1 MVSMPAKKE
10 HDLNR
15 YNKINALTTDNPMA
29 LVEKIREVPEDYERY
44 RFFLCEIDQDPALN
58 LSVIEMSRVASM
70 LMQLEKYDGWS
81 YDKSVEEL
89 AMFESTN
96 ERTRKM
102 NEYILNYLMRAKAK
116 DTIGDSVGA
125 AKQILMELKGEDG
138 NVTLEWKKKPEI
150 IDITEEINEVKED
163 DEQHNDK

>member
-1 MVSMPAKKE
+1 MPAKKE

-15 YNKINALTTDNPMA
+15 YKKTNALTTDNPMA

-81 YDKSVEEL
+81 YDMTVEEL

-102 NEYILNYLMRAKAK
+102 NEYVLNYLMRAKAK

-125 AKQILMELKGEDG
+125 AKQILMELKGDDG
-138 NVTLEWKKKPEI
+138 NVTLEWKRKPEI
-150 IDITEEINEVKED
+150 IDITEEVNED
-163 DEQHNDK
+163 DEQHNDE

>member
-1 MVSMPAKKE
+1 MPAKKE

-125 AKQILMELKGEDG
+125 AKEILMELRGEDG

-150 IDITEEINEVKED
+150 IDITEEVNEN

>member
-1 MVSMPAKKE
+1 MPAKKE

-15 YNKINALTTDNPMA
+15 YKKTNALTTDNPLA

-81 YDKSVEEL
+81 YDMTVEEL

-102 NEYILNYLMRAKAK
+102 NEYVLNYLMRAKAK

-125 AKQILMELKGEDG
+125 AKQILMELKGDDG
-138 NVTLEWKKKPEI
+138 NVTLEWKRKPEI
-150 IDITEEINEVKED
+150 IDITEEVKED

>member
-10 HDLNR
+10 HDLTR
-15 YNKINALTTDNPMA
+15 YKNINALTIDNPLA

-44 RFFLCEIDQDPALN
+44 RFFLCELDQDPSLN
-58 LSVIEMSRVASM
+58 LSLLEMSRVSAM

-81 YDKSVEEL
+81 YDMSVEEL

-96 ERTRKM
+96 ERARKM
-102 NEYILNYLMRAKAK
+102 NEYVLNYLLRAKAK
-116 DTIGDSVGA
+116 DTLTDSVGA
-125 AKQILMELKGEDG
+125 AKEILMELKGEDG

-150 IDITEEINEVKED
+150 IDITEEVNE
-163 DEQHNDK
+163 DEQHNSK

>member
-10 HDLNR
+10 HDLTR
-15 YNKINALTTDNPMA
+15 YKNINALTIDNPLA

-44 RFFLCEIDQDPALN
+44 RFFLCELDQDPSLN
-58 LSVIEMSRVASM
+58 LSLLEMSRISAM

-81 YDKSVEEL
+81 YDMSVEEL

-96 ERTRKM
+96 ERARKM
-102 NEYILNYLMRAKAK
+102 NEYVLNYLLRAKAK
-116 DTIGDSVGA
+116 DTLTDSVGA
-125 AKQILMELKGEDG
+125 AKEILMELKGEDG

-150 IDITEEINEVKED
+150 IDITEEVNE
-163 DEQHNDK
+163 DEQHNSE

>member
-10 HDLNR
+10 HDLTR
-15 YNKINALTTDNPMA
+15 YKNINALTIDNPLA

-44 RFFLCEIDQDPALN
+44 RFFLCELDQDPSLN
-58 LSVIEMSRVASM
+58 LSLLEMSRISAM

-81 YDKSVEEL
+81 YDMSVEEL

-96 ERTRKM
+96 ERARKM
-102 NEYILNYLMRAKAK
+102 NEYVLNYLLRAKAK
-116 DTIGDSVGA
+116 DTLTDSVGA
-125 AKQILMELKGEDG
+125 AKEILMELKGEDG

-150 IDITEEINEVKED
+150 IDITEEVNE
-163 DEQHNDK
+163 DEQHNSK

>member
-1 MVSMPAKKE
+1 MPAKKE
-10 HDLNR
+10 HDINR
-15 YNKINALTTDNPMA
+15 YKKINALTIDNPMA

-58 LSVIEMSRVASM
+58 LSIIEMSRVASM

-89 AMFESTN
+89 SMFESTN

-102 NEYILNYLMRAKAK
+102 NEYVLNYLMRAKAK

-125 AKQILMELKGEDG
+125 AKEILMELKGEDG

-150 IDITEEINEVKED
+150 IDITEEVNEN
-163 DEQHNDK
+163 DEQHNDE

>member
-10 HDLNR
+10 HDLTR
-15 YNKINALTTDNPMA
+15 YKNINALTIDNPLA

-81 YDKSVEEL
+81 YDMTVEEL

-102 NEYILNYLMRAKAK
+102 NEYVLNYLMRAKAK

-125 AKQILMELKGEDG
+125 AKQILMELKGDDG
-138 NVTLEWKKKPEI
+138 NVTLEWKRKPEI
-150 IDITEEINEVKED
+150 IDITEEVKED

>member
-1 MVSMPAKKE
+1 MPAKKE

-15 YNKINALTTDNPMA
+15 YNKTNALTMDNPMA
-29 LVEKIREVPEDYERY
+29 LIEKIREVPEDYERY

-81 YDKSVEEL
+81 YDKTVEEL

-125 AKQILMELKGEDG
+125 AKEILMELRGEDG

-150 IDITEEINEVKED
+150 IDITEEVNEN

>member
-10 HDLNR
+10 HDLTR
-15 YNKINALTTDNPMA
+15 YKNINALTIDNPLA

-44 RFFLCEIDQDPALN
+44 RFFLCELDQDPSLT
-58 LSVIEMSRVASM
+58 LSVLEMSRISAM

-81 YDKSVEEL
+81 YDMSVEEL

-96 ERTRKM
+96 ERARKM
-102 NEYILNYLMRAKAK
+102 NEYVLNYLLRVKAK
-116 DTIGDSVGA
+116 DTLSDSVGA
-125 AKQILMELKGEDG
+125 AKEILMELKGEDG

-150 IDITEEINEVKED
+150 IDITEEVTKD
-163 DEQHNDK
+163 DEQHNSE

>member
-1 MVSMPAKKE
+1 MPAKKE

-15 YNKINALTTDNPMA
+15 YKKMNALTTDNPMA

-58 LSVIEMSRVASM
+58 LSIIEMSRVASM

-89 AMFESTN
+89 SMFESTN

-102 NEYILNYLMRAKAK
+102 NEYVLNYLMRAKAK

-125 AKQILMELKGEDG
+125 AKEILMELKGEDG

-150 IDITEEINEVKED
+150 IDITEEVNEN
-163 DEQHNDK
+163 DEQHNDE

>member
-1 MVSMPAKKE
+1 MPAKKE

-15 YNKINALTTDNPMA
+15 YNKTNALTMDNPMA
-29 LVEKIREVPEDYERY
+29 LIEKIREVPEDYERY

-81 YDKSVEEL
+81 YDKTVEEL

-125 AKQILMELKGEDG
+125 AKEILMELRGEDG

>member
-10 HDLNR
+10 HDLTR
-15 YNKINALTTDNPMA
+15 YKNINALTTDNPLA

-44 RFFLCEIDQDPALN
+44 RFFLCELDQDPSLN
-58 LSVIEMSRVASM
+58 LSLLEMSRISAM

-81 YDKSVEEL
+81 YDMSVEEL

-96 ERTRKM
+96 ERARKM
-102 NEYILNYLMRAKAK
+102 NEYVLNYLLRAKAK
-116 DTIGDSVGA
+116 DTLTDSVGA
-125 AKQILMELKGEDG
+125 AKEILMELKGEDG

-150 IDITEEINEVKED
+150 IDITEEVNE
-163 DEQHNDK
+163 DEQHNSE

>member
-1 MVSMPAKKE
+1 M
-10 HDLNR
+10 
-15 YNKINALTTDNPMA
+15 NALTTDNPMA

-58 LSVIEMSRVASM
+58 LSIIEMSRVASM

-81 YDKSVEEL
+81 YDKTVEEL

-102 NEYILNYLMRAKAK
+102 NEYVLNYLMRAKAK

-125 AKQILMELKGEDG
+125 AKEILMELKGEDG

-150 IDITEEINEVKED
+150 IDITEEVNEVNED
-163 DEQHNDK
+163 DEQHDSK

>member
-10 HDLNR
+10 HDLTR
-15 YNKINALTTDNPMA
+15 YKNINALTTDNPLA

-44 RFFLCEIDQDPALN
+44 RFFLCELDQDPSLN
-58 LSVIEMSRVASM
+58 LSLLEMSRISAM

-81 YDKSVEEL
+81 YDMSVEEL

-96 ERTRKM
+96 ERARKM
-102 NEYILNYLMRAKAK
+102 NEYVLNYLLRVKAK
-116 DTIGDSVGA
+116 DTLSDSVGA
-125 AKQILMELKGEDG
+125 AKEILMELKGEDG

-150 IDITEEINEVKED
+150 IDITEEVNE
-163 DEQHNDK
+163 DEQHNSE

>member
-10 HDLNR
+10 HDLTR
-15 YNKINALTTDNPMA
+15 YKNINALTTDNPLA

-44 RFFLCEIDQDPALN
+44 RFFLCELDEDPSLN
-58 LSVIEMSRVASM
+58 LSVLEMSRVSAM

-81 YDKSVEEL
+81 YDMSVEEL

-96 ERTRKM
+96 ERARKM
-102 NEYILNYLMRAKAK
+102 NEYVLNYLLRVKAK
-116 DTIGDSVGA
+116 DTLSDSVGA
-125 AKQILMELKGEDG
+125 AKEILMELKGEDG

-150 IDITEEINEVKED
+150 IDITEEVNKD
-163 DEQHNDK
+163 DEQHNRE

>member
-1 MVSMPAKKE
+1 MPAKKE

-15 YNKINALTTDNPMA
+15 YKKINALTIDNPMA

-44 RFFLCEIDQDPALN
+44 RFFLCEIAQDPALN
-58 LSVIEMSRVASM
+58 LSIIEMSRVASM

-89 AMFESTN
+89 SMFESTN

-102 NEYILNYLMRAKAK
+102 NEYVLNYLMRAKAK

-125 AKQILMELKGEDG
+125 AKEILMELKGEDG

-150 IDITEEINEVKED
+150 IDITEEVNEN
-163 DEQHNDK
+163 DEQHNDE

>member
-1 MVSMPAKKE
+1 MPAKKE

-81 YDKSVEEL
+81 YDKTVEEL

-102 NEYILNYLMRAKAK
+102 NEYILNYLMRAKSR

-125 AKQILMELKGEDG
+125 AKQILMELRGEDG

-150 IDITEEINEVKED
+150 IDITEKINEVKED
-163 DEQHNDK
+163 DEQYNDK

>member
-1 MVSMPAKKE
+1 MPAKKE

-81 YDKSVEEL
+81 YDMTVEEL

>member
-1 MVSMPAKKE
+1 MPAKKE

-15 YNKINALTTDNPMA
+15 YNKTNALTMDNPMA

-81 YDKSVEEL
+81 YDKTVEEL

-125 AKQILMELKGEDG
+125 AKEILMELRGEDG

-150 IDITEEINEVKED
+150 IDITEEVNEN

>member
-10 HDLNR
+10 HDLTR
-15 YNKINALTTDNPMA
+15 YKNINALTTDNPLA

-44 RFFLCEIDQDPALN
+44 RFFLCELDQDPSLN
-58 LSVIEMSRVASM
+58 LSLLEMSRISAM

-81 YDKSVEEL
+81 YDMSVEEL

-96 ERTRKM
+96 ERARKM
-102 NEYILNYLMRAKAK
+102 NEYVLNYLLRAKAK
-116 DTIGDSVGA
+116 DTLTDSVGA
-125 AKQILMELKGEDG
+125 AKEILMELKGDDG

-150 IDITEEINEVKED
+150 IDITEEVNE
-163 DEQHNDK
+163 DEQHNSE

>member
-1 MVSMPAKKE
+1 MPAKKE

-102 NEYILNYLMRAKAK
+102 NEYILNSLMRAKAK
-116 DTIGDSVGA
+116 DTLSDSVGA
-125 AKQILMELKGEDG
+125 AKEILMELKGEDG

-150 IDITEEINEVKED
+150 IDITEEVNEN